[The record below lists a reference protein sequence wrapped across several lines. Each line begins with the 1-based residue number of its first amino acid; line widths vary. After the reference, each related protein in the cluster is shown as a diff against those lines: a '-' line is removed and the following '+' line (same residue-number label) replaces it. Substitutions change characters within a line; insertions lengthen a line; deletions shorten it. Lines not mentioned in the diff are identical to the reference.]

1 MPKITI
7 FEVLITS
14 GNTAIVVH
22 NWVEKK
28 LVSCLALNQNVGYK
42 WLLVKFFCIIL
53 QTTLIYSVKATY
65 VPKSTKVCLLFHMDT
80 VKVGWIENK
89 KSKFFTFKMPLL
101 EAIWAEKYQ
110 AKNAWW
116 SLKIRKMILCKGRN
130 FELFPW
136 PQRLNCNLEAE
147 AKSRFYFVSS
157 LM

>member
-89 KSKFFTFKMPLL
+89 KSKLFTFKMPLL
-101 EAIWAEKYQ
+101 EAIWAGIYQTKY
-110 AKNAWW
+110 AWW
-116 SLKIRKMILCKGRN
+116 SLLTRKLFYVKSGAIHIFEILI
-130 FELFPW
+130 FFL
-136 PQRLNCNLEAE
+136 
-147 AKSRFYFVSS
+147 
-157 LM
+157 LMAWSQIWIPEITRI